1 MTFRFIY
8 VFCTIIVQ
16 ENFFEKWRKK
26 KKKLLQKS
34 LKLWPSF
41 NANYLRRK
49 SSLFFKEKNHKI
61 YFSER
66 IKKRP
71 WSFEREKCLGFVFFL
86 AMIIMNRGFFTQTI
100 LLFETFSK
108 SAFCFIGQHAKKRLY
123 TCAYY
128 GFFFIENSACQYH
141 DIKSDFYE
149 YSFYLVCTVNKD
161 ELPLIS

>member
-16 ENFFEKWRKK
+16 ENFFEKWRRKK

-49 SSLFFKEKNHKI
+49 SSLFSKKKNHKI

-86 AMIIMNRGFFTQTI
+86 AMIIMNRGFFTQQTVIRYLFQICI
-100 LLFETFSK
+100 LFHWATCEKAALYLCLLWFLFYWEFSM
-108 SAFCFIGQHAKKRLY
+108 SIPWHEEWFLWVFFLFGLY
-123 TCAYY
+123 
-128 GFFFIENSACQYH
+128 G
-141 DIKSDFYE
+141 K
-149 YSFYLVCTVNKD
+149 
-161 ELPLIS
+161 